1 MREEVTESDISDII
15 SKWTGIPVSK
25 LAASERDKLLHLA
38 DELHQRVIG
47 QDEAVVAVADAIQRY
62 AALHDNGFL
71 SIIQPTVPCSGL
83 W

>member
-1 MREEVTESDISDII
+1 MLREEVTESDISDII
-15 SKWTGIPVSK
+15 SNWTGIPVQK

-62 AALHDNGFL
+62 ALLSHFL
-71 SIIQPTVPCSGL
+71 SIM
-83 W
+83 